1 MLKKKN
7 CRCRLHIESVISTF
21 EYERMILTTC
31 SDIFGK
37 LYFRISN
44 CKSLDKH
51 FRTYTDAK
59 CGNPNNRLGYYSCKL
74 NSNSCSVLRT
84 TRKLLV
90 GTSCNFQFAH
100 LKLLEIEFL

>member
-1 MLKKKN
+1 MFG

-21 EYERMILTTC
+21 EYERIILTAC
-31 SDIFGK
+31 SYFFGK
-37 LYFRISN
+37 LYFRIPN
-44 CKSLDKH
+44 CKSFDKH

-59 CGNPNNRLGYYSCKL
+59 CENPNNRFGYYSWKL
-74 NSNSCSVLRT
+74 DSDACSVLSI

-90 GTSCNFQFAH
+90 GMSCNFQFAH